1 MAPRVDVFFDYQNVH
16 MSGHRMFCPPG
27 SEVHTCQFT
36 PSVVA
41 DAVVAARAPGGV
53 VQSIRVFRGRPDPR
67 KEPNLTRYWDKRA
80 ARWRLDPRV
89 MMFHRPLRYP
99 ADFGEAGCVEKV
111 REKGIDVG
119 LAVDLLDRA
128 IAHDFDVAIV
138 FSHDTDLIPAF
149 ELADKRGAHIE
160 LAGWQ
165 GANVIRGPAIK
176 WRHVLD
182 EAVFIAAREPV
193 L

>member
-16 MSGHRMFCPPG
+16 MSGHRVFCSQG
-27 SEVHTCQFT
+27 SEVHTCQFN

-41 DAVVAARAPGGV
+41 DAVVADRAPGGV

-67 KEPNLTRYWDKRA
+67 KEPNLTSYWDKRA
-80 ARWRLDPRV
+80 ARWRQDPRV
-89 MMFHRPLRYP
+89 EMFSRPLRYP
-99 ADFGEAGCVEKV
+99 SDFGKPSCKEKV

-149 ELADKRGAHIE
+149 ELAAKRGAHIE

-165 GANVIRGPAIK
+165 GANVIRVAAIK
-176 WRHVLD
+176 WRHVLE